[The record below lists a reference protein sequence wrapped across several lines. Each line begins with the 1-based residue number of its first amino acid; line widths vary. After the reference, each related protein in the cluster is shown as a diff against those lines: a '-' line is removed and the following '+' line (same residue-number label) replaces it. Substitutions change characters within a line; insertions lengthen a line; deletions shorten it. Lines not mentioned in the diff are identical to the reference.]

1 MRKRM
6 KIARFQKYIFEK
18 APTVTEDLV
27 PDETKFQVFQVGWI
41 ILNCTLLYTEEIQVF
56 MDSLF
61 QSFNQQVSMHN
72 FAELSGCVFSWIEEQ
87 CKPGDLQ
94 VPKKRSIVFF
104 VAVHNVFF
112 PRTWSTQYW
121 DGQGT
126 ATEREVKALRIRLTS
141 HPDRENSQCAEN

>member
-1 MRKRM
+1 MVEIDKSN
-6 KIARFQKYIFEK
+6 FFEK

-27 PDETKFQVFQVGWI
+27 PDETKFQVFQVSWI
-41 ILNCTLLYTEEIQVF
+41 HRLKTVQSFQAQVF

-94 VPKKRSIVFF
+94 VL
-104 VAVHNVFF
+104 
-112 PRTWSTQYW
+112 
-121 DGQGT
+121 QG
-126 ATEREVKALRIRLTS
+126 
-141 HPDRENSQCAEN
+141 